1 MIRPGWALLSGL
13 IGGLA
18 FLVVIWDAIMGGIFG
33 ASFLQVLGSTL
44 VPRAS
49 RGLTY
54 AVGLAAHFLL
64 SAAYG
69 LVYAWLIGWVD
80 PTSFAE
86 GAAGGL
92 LVGLAHGAVATA
104 VLAWALPHIHALT
117 PAGGSASGSGTGAGA
132 AMLGGHQRSTAAI
145 WIVAHAAYGLTVG
158 AAYTVATL

>member
-1 MIRPGWALLSGL
+1 MIQPGWALLSGL
-13 IGGLA
+13 TGGLA

-33 ASFLQVLGSTL
+33 ASFLQVLGGSL
-44 VPRAS
+44 VHRAS

-54 AVGLAAHFLL
+54 AVGLTAHFVL
-64 SAAYG
+64 AGAFG
-69 LVYAWLIGWVD
+69 LVYGWLIGWID
-80 PTSFAE
+80 PSSFAE

-104 VLAWALPHIHALT
+104 VLAWALPHIHGLA
-117 PAGGSASGSGTGAGA
+117 PPGGSAAGT

-145 WIVAHAAYGLTVG
+145 WIVAHAVYGLTVG